1 MSELI
6 SRQAALDALDELAV
20 ERLSGQDECQAYID
34 ALLDVAEQIR
44 NIPAAKQETED
55 DRPGEDPR
63 A

>member
-1 MSELI
+1 MSDLI

-20 ERLSGQDECQAYID
+20 ERLSGQAECQAYID
-34 ALLDVAEQIR
+34 ALLDVAEKIR
-44 NIPAAKQETED
+44 ELKAAQETED